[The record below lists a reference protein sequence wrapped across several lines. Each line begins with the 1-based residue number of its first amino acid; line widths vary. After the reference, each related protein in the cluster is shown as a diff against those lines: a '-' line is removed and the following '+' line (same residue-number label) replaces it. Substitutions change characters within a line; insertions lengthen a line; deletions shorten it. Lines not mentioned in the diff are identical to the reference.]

1 VPRADVRELR
11 VLRLVFPEA
20 DVIVDMTLLPCE
32 DDSVAP
38 DVVESS
44 IIMTA

>member
-1 VPRADVRELR
+1 MRELR
-11 VLRLVFPEA
+11 VLRLVFPEV
-20 DVIVDMTLLPCE
+20 DVIVDGTLLPCE

-38 DVVESS
+38 EAAVESS

>member
-1 VPRADVRELR
+1 MDVRELR

-20 DVIVDMTLLPCE
+20 DVIVDETLLPCE
-32 DDSVAP
+32 DDSVTPEAAE
-38 DVVESS
+38 ESS

>member
-1 VPRADVRELR
+1 MDVREFR
-11 VLRLVFPEA
+11 VLRLVFPEV
-20 DVIVDMTLLPCE
+20 DVMVDVTLLPCE